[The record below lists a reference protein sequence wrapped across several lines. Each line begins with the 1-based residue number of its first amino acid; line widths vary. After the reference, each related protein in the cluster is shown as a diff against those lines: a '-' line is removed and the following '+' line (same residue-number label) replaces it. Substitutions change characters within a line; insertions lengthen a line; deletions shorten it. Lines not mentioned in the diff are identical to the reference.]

1 MPVVRRLG
9 VLRGRTRRRVV
20 VPGGARSYLR
30 GALRYDRAV
39 LRTTA
44 VRWGYDH
51 AVLRTTGW
59 DRVRPRTPR
68 PRRGKPRTTP
78 SPRHEEPVLSS
89 CRNSCD
95 TWGRAGRMVAL
106 RLPGWPRAPTRSGT
120 RRSAFPE
127 SPPLDVGRPCR
138 RAPRRRRARREEARW
153 SRRVWSRTEVTLES
167 YRERRVAASRLH
179 QDDLSQT
186 RERPESERGIDAQVR
201 VPLQRG

>member
-39 LRTTA
+39 LRTT
-44 VRWGYDH
+44 
-51 AVLRTTGW
+51 GW

-68 PRRGKPRTTP
+68 PRRENPRTTP
-78 SPRHEEPVLSS
+78 PTPPPRHEEPVLSS
-89 CRNSCD
+89 CRTSCD

-138 RAPRRRRARREEARW
+138 RALRRRRARREEARW

-179 QDDLSQT
+179 QDDLRQT

>member
-20 VPGGARSYLR
+20 VPGGARSYFR
-30 GALRYDRAV
+30 GALRYDR
-39 LRTTA
+39 
-44 VRWGYDH
+44 

-78 SPRHEEPVLSS
+78 SPRHEEPALSS

-120 RRSAFPE
+120 RRLVTVAEAEAFSLAPTRSGTRHSAFPE

-138 RAPRRRRARREEARW
+138 RAPRRRRART
-153 SRRVWSRTEVTLES
+153 SPGLGTRRATPSPAASAGAPGGGALES
-167 YRERRVAASRLH
+167 ACLV
-179 QDDLSQT
+179 
-186 RERPESERGIDAQVR
+186 
-201 VPLQRG
+201 

>member
-39 LRTTA
+39 LRTS
-44 VRWGYDH
+44 
-51 AVLRTTGW
+51 GW

-179 QDDLSQT
+179 QDDLRQT
-186 RERPESERGIDAQVR
+186 RERPESERGKDAQVR

>member
-1 MPVVRRLG
+1 MVRRLG

-89 CRNSCD
+89 CRTSCD

-179 QDDLSQT
+179 QDDLRQT